1 MNKKV
6 LINILTGSN
15 SKLISTSILLLRCII
30 GVILFVVGSGK
41 VLGWFGGSGFD
52 TTIKFYREMGF
63 SPFLAHLSSYTEFI
77 GGFLLI
83 IGFLTRP
90 VLIAVIIN
98 MFIAAKVLLPN
109 GFLGPSGASYPF
121 TFLII
126 AIVILLTGSMNY
138 SIDYLLFQ
146 HDR

>member
-1 MNKKV
+1 
-6 LINILTGSN
+6 
-15 SKLISTSILLLRCII
+15 
-30 GVILFVVGSGK
+30 
-41 VLGWFGGSGFD
+41 
-52 TTIKFYREMGF
+52 
-63 SPFLAHLSSYTEFI
+63 
-77 GGFLLI
+77 
-83 IGFLTRP
+83 
-90 VLIAVIIN
+90 